1 MSEFTDEERRTDAA
15 RRLPYRTIPAAEV
28 FAKLPAHVREAG
40 EARGREALAEYQR
53 REDAKAKRSARPD

>member
-15 RRLPYRTIPAAEV
+15 RRLPCRTIPAREV

-40 EARGREALAEYQR
+40 EARGRER
-53 REDAKAKRSARPD
+53 R